1 MARLARLVI
10 PGLPHHVTRRGNGRA
25 RVFFGD
31 DDYRLYRAL
40 LAEHRAAADVEVW
53 A

>member
-1 MARLARLVI
+1 
-10 PGLPHHVTRRGNGRA
+10 
-25 RVFFGD
+25 VFFGD

-53 A
+53 ARC